1 MYLKYINIRLLKKN
15 RKIIFWRDIFSVE
28 EDSENIEEED
38 SEDNNG
44 EVKTEDKNELNNE
57 LKKYNKS
64 ELKPLNLKYEE
75 GPYVSCEYNTIHNI
89 LSKSFGVINDK
100 TTKLY
105 HWYGNTEIYII
116 HHKQF
121 SHFRDKN
128 SFKNIIFI
136 NNDIPDEELEKV
148 TNNLKKRNIVLESLD
163 NWIEKMFT
171 FINKGKSKNVIE
183 KVIENDVIYLFKK
196 RKNDNLHFYE
206 CGCVLESISTN
217 ANNNGGYKRRKK
229 LKRRKKTKKK
239 LKRRKKTKK
248 KDKKRKN
255 KKRKQKK
262 TKHKKKRKRKT
273 KRV

>member
-1 MYLKYINIRLLKKN
+1 MKK
-15 RKIIFWRDIFSVE
+15 D
-28 EDSENIEEED
+28 
-38 SEDNNG
+38 G
-44 EVKTEDKNELNNE
+44 KTEDKNELNNE
-57 LKKYNKS
+57 LNNYNN
-64 ELKPLNLKYEE
+64 LARPPRHLKYEK
-75 GPYVSCEYNTIHNI
+75 GPYVSCEYNTISNI
-89 LSKSFGVINDK
+89 ISKSFGVIKDI
-100 TTKLY
+100 TTILY

-136 NNDIPDEELEKV
+136 NNDIPDEELERV
-148 TNNLKKRNIVLESLD
+148 TNNLKERDIVLESLD
-163 NWIEKMFT
+163 NWIEKMYP
-171 FINKGKSKNVIE
+171 FIPAEKYDGNKF
-183 KVIENDVIYLFKK
+183 IENDVKNLFKK
-196 RKNDNLHFYE
+196 RKDINKYFYE